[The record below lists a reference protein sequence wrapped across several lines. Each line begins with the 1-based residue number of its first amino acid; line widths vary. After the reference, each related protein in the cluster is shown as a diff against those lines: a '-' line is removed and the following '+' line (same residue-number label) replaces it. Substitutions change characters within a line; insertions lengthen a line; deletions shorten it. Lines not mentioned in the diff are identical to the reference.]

1 MPPILYHHPVS
12 TTSRPL
18 MMFADEHELPLDWR
32 IVDLFQGE
40 HQQPAYLALNPNG
53 LVPMLV
59 DGDFRLTESAAIL
72 RHLAQ
77 RIASPTYPSDLRG
90 RARVDEALD
99 WLNTGLMRELAY
111 GWAYPQV
118 FPHLRRPNVRD
129 QRAALD
135 WAWPRAERLL
145 GTMDRWMLG
154 DGRPYLTSSRV
165 SIADY
170 FALAI
175 LTLAE
180 SAGLV
185 VATWPNLARW
195 MARMKARPSYARTH
209 RGFEAFVQSLAQMPA
224 LAA

>member
-1 MPPILYHHPVS
+1 MTPILYHHPIS

-32 IVDLFQGE
+32 VVDLLQGE
-40 HQQPAYLALNPNG
+40 QLGPAYLALNPNG

-77 RIASPTYPSDLRG
+77 RIASPTYPSDMRG
-90 RARVDEALD
+90 RARVDEVLD

-118 FPHLRRPNVRD
+118 FPHLRRPDAREQQAVL
-129 QRAALD
+129 A
-135 WAWPRAERLL
+135 WARPRADRLL
-145 GTMDRWMLG
+145 GLMDRWLLG
-154 DGRPYLTSSRV
+154 DGRPYLTSSRI

-170 FALAI
+170 FALGI

-180 SAGLV
+180 AAGQRYE
-185 VATWPNLARW
+185 TWPNLQRW
-195 MARMKARPSYARTH
+195 LARMKARPAYARTH
-209 RGFEAFVQSLAQMPA
+209 AAFEAFALSLAPAEA